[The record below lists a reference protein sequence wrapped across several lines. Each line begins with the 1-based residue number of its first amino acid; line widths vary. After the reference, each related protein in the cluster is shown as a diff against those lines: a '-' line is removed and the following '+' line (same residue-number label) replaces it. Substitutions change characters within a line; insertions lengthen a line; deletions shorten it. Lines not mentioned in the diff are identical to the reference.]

1 MHRVLD
7 IVGVFALG
15 IMLLPI
21 ITLTIVCLLAKRQGV
36 IFKQTRI
43 GLQGQ
48 PFAMYKFKTMRDE
61 KSCEALLAVREAE
74 SNGQVYKHA
83 ADPRVTH
90 LGRLLRKTSID
101 ELPQLWNVLVGDMSL
116 VGPRPLMPHMVDFK
130 NDLHRERQSVK
141 PGLTGLWQIRSRH
154 RNTSADEML
163 SDDLEYV
170 REWFS
175 LKGNLVILC
184 RTIPAI
190 ISARGA
196 V

>member
-1 MHRVLD
+1 MNRVLD
-7 IVGVFALG
+7 IVGVLVLG
-15 IMLLPI
+15 IMVLPI
-21 ITLTIVCLLAKRQGV
+21 IILAFVFLSTKREGV

-43 GLQGQ
+43 GLRGQ
-48 PFAMYKFKTMRDE
+48 PFTIYKFKTMRDGT
-61 KSCEALLAVREAE
+61 SREALLAVRAAE

-83 ADPRVTH
+83 ADPRVTDF
-90 LGRLLRKTSID
+90 GRLLRRTSID
-101 ELPQLWNVLVGDMSL
+101 ELPQLWNVFVGHMAL
-116 VGPRPLMPHMVDFK
+116 VGPRPLMPHMVDFE
-130 NDLHRERQSVK
+130 NELHRERHSVK

-154 RNTSADEML
+154 RNTAADEML

-170 REWFS
+170 REWRS
-175 LKGNLVILC
+175 LKGHLVILC